1 MIDRHGAVERKK
13 SSCSMLE
20 SSKMIYSLDL
30 VHYLGAMSPHF
41 KYLKG
46 YKANDIT
53 VAGDWLEGWL

>member
-20 SSKMIYSLDL
+20 SFKMIYSLDL

-53 VAGDWLEGWL
+53 VAGD